1 VLPSYSE
8 GMSVATLEAM
18 ASGLPVVVT
27 KTAGTDELVEEGF
40 NGFTFSYGDV
50 MDLSNIIINLY
61 NNRGLIDRMGINSRR
76 KVQSFKWEFTVEKYV
91 NLFFYL
97 NGINDNQK
105 IGNDLLN

>member
-1 VLPSYSE
+1 
-8 GMSVATLEAM
+8 MSVATLEAM

-50 MDLSNIIINLY
+50 KDLSNIIINLY

-97 NGINDNQK
+97 NGINNNQQ